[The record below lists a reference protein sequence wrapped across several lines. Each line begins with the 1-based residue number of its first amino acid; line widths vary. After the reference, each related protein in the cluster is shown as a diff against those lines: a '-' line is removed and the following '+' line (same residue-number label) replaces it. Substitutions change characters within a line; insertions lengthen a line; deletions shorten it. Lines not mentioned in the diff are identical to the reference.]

1 MTVPDD
7 LDTQHRVADL
17 AADTLAIIT
26 RYHDALDDLRLRLH
40 LLAEWTE
47 ARHPELCRDGVAQ
60 YQFLHFC
67 AMAIGSVQTTVPE
80 ALADVAQA
88 LPMRGLE
95 Y

>member
-1 MTVPDD
+1 MTIPDD
-7 LDTQHRVADL
+7 LDTQRRIADL

-26 RYHDALDDLRLRLH
+26 RYHDALDDLR
-40 LLAEWTE
+40 
-47 ARHPELCRDGVAQ
+47 
-60 YQFLHFC
+60 QFLHFC